1 MLLVEDVESVKIKKD
16 VQIMEF
22 EMEFETMGRNSLIEE
37 YFGKQIYDVS
47 QFDVFD
53 YDLMFNVY
61 ESNDFLPPFL
71 QGDNYSEEKEEEF
84 YDLLGMETDEWED
97 LLKNAEFDI
106 DTDEEFVSGEQYHL
120 DESNVIDMIFEAR
133 KLEEHAK
140 EVMEYESK
148 CNNSELLTL
157 DELSDY
163 TGKTRKELVEIAEC
177 PKEDNLDGIYITY
190 IGNKYGYW
198 DYDNYSSATRETYDK
213 FRFFKDEFEE
223 GEPTAAKLD
232 EDERREKYI
241 EDAVQKFDDEGR
253 TMSEFGNRYYM
264 DYLVEVEE
272 AELEINY

>member
-1 MLLVEDVESVKIKKD
+1 
-16 VQIMEF
+16 MEF

-37 YFGKQIYDVS
+37 YFGKQIYDIS

-97 LLKNAEFDI
+97 LLKDAEFDI

-163 TGKTRKELVEIAEC
+163 TGKTRKELVEISEC

-190 IGNKYGYW
+190 IGNKYGCW
-198 DYDNYSSATRETYDK
+198 DYNNYSSVTRETYDK

-223 GEPTAAKLD
+223 GEPTAAKLE

-272 AELEINY
+272 AELKINY